1 MFILGLTSLLEHSVH
16 AAAAATATA
25 SAMTTAAPAIWHVC
39 LSAWLAG
46 CLSVRAPELVSF
58 LLVVLLDLPVGR
70 RQSMLGTPIRIRL
83 DFQAAQ
89 QHITVMQRS
98 GLGFVSGGDQ
108 N

>member
-25 SAMTTAAPAIWHVC
+25 SAMTTAAPAIWQVC

-46 CLSVRAPELVSF
+46 CLSVRARGRVSF